1 MLKAI
6 DLFAGIGGIRFGFE
20 QAFDGD
26 IETVFA
32 SDIDRYAQKTYAA
45 NFDTPVDDDGNVTI
59 CGDIRSVDAAD
70 IPDFDICLAGFPCQA
85 FSRAGR
91 QLGFDDD
98 YKGLSRGTLF
108 FEVARIVEAKRP
120 SVVFCENVKGLTSH
134 DRGRTFKIIC
144 GRLEQLGYKVFSK
157 VVMFT
162 TIDDA
167 WREHLREMDDLRQ
180 SVQNA
185 TYEQKDPLLIYK
197 FESFGLFSKM
207 LIRVNREVLS
217 ILNRSYIPVRDSA
230 SEAAAQRQ
238 QQQRERAKVDVNR
251 LQASRMQAAAQAGQ
265 GEKQKPMPIH
275 VEKKVGRN
283 DPCPCGSGKK
293 YKNCHGKG
301 L

>member
-1 MLKAI
+1 
-6 DLFAGIGGIRFGFE
+6 
-20 QAFDGD
+20 
-26 IETVFA
+26 
-32 SDIDRYAQKTYAA
+32 
-45 NFDTPVDDDGNVTI
+45 
-59 CGDIRSVDAAD
+59 
-70 IPDFDICLAGFPCQA
+70 
-85 FSRAGR
+85 
-91 QLGFDDD
+91 
-98 YKGLSRGTLF
+98 
-108 FEVARIVEAKRP
+108 
-120 SVVFCENVKGLTSH
+120 
-134 DRGRTFKIIC
+134 
-144 GRLEQLGYKVFSK
+144 
-157 VVMFT
+157 MFT